1 PPAGSVGAGGRP
13 SPGARRR
20 QCRRHRCR
28 DQRGAGAALGADGT
42 ASDLSPRRRQRRD
55 RAFSRAARAAAR
67 KWWNDLGSPRLTPE
81 VSAALAD
88 GVAAEAGGRDIA
100 TLEAARD
107 RFLVD
112 LLALKQAQQS

>member
-1 PPAGSVGAGGRP
+1 
-13 SPGARRR
+13 
-20 QCRRHRCR
+20 
-28 DQRGAGAALGADGT
+28 
-42 ASDLSPRRRQRRD
+42 
-55 RAFSRAARAAAR
+55 
-67 KWWNDLGSPRLTPE
+67 